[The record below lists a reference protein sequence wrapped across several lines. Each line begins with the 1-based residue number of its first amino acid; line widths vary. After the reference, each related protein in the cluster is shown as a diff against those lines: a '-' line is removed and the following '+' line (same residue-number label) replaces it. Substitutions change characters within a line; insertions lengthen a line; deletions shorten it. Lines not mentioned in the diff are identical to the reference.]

1 MPVEAKDCIKQHKNY
16 FGIGSYQSWPLRYL
30 DQYMY
35 LDDQID
41 EESVCSKNGYFFNSN
56 YKEKDFPRSLRIISR
71 NEFVM
76 EYVRLCHKEKMETI
90 IMMVESEIPIS
101 VTTNNYSIVESLG
114 WDCIGNDYFSFMFE
128 FFENPDL
135 FCDLSVELNKN
146 LLFAKCR
153 TSKKVSFV
161 SGKPTCERRKF

>member
-1 MPVEAKDCIKQHKNY
+1 MIYTNGFIVKGILPVEEKDCIKQHKNY

-56 YKEKDFPRSLRIISR
+56 YKEKDFPRSLRIISS

-76 EYVRLCHKEKMETI
+76 EYVRLCH
-90 IMMVESEIPIS
+90 
-101 VTTNNYSIVESLG
+101 
-114 WDCIGNDYFSFMFE
+114 
-128 FFENPDL
+128 
-135 FCDLSVELNKN
+135 
-146 LLFAKCR
+146 
-153 TSKKVSFV
+153 
-161 SGKPTCERRKF
+161 

>member
-1 MPVEAKDCIKQHKNY
+1 
-16 FGIGSYQSWPLRYL
+16 
-30 DQYMY
+30 
-35 LDDQID
+35 
-41 EESVCSKNGYFFNSN
+41 
-56 YKEKDFPRSLRIISR
+56 
-71 NEFVM
+71 M

-135 FCDLSVELNKN
+135 FCDLSVELNNN
-146 LLFAKCR
+146 LLFANAEQA
-153 TSKKVSFV
+153 KKFILFRESLLAKGENLESAFEPIPARLSVVVFNEMANGLPLPGGETVSY
-161 SGKPTCERRKF
+161 SCDKYRGKNSPNHRQRRERRVRQPGL